1 MSTPTIQGNMLT
13 QADTC
18 EPCTEYVYS
27 PKNTFTETVISQFNW
42 VCDFSFFPSNS
53 ISTAIF
59 MMGLLVGAVGFGYL
73 SDRIG
78 RKNGLMV
85 ASICSFITNAALF
98 FDRDKNTFWTEISII
113 QIQTT
118 KRVTVTT
125 GNYVNLVI

>member
-27 PKNTFTETVISQFNW
+27 PNNTFTETVISQFNW
-42 VCDFSFFPSNS
+42 VCDFSFFPTNS

-85 ASICSFITNAALF
+85 ASICSFITNGALF
-98 FDRDKNTFWTEISII
+98 FDRDETLL
-113 QIQTT
+113 
-118 KRVTVTT
+118 
-125 GNYVNLVI
+125 Y